1 MKVRVATGAM
11 LVALFVAG
19 GAAAGGGFQSP
30 NHEATVTLSS
40 ATAGAANVALTV
52 QMPTVLQCG
61 RPTGGDVV
69 LTLPR
74 AARVPHVI
82 APSAIRVN
90 GVPPSKVAVTG
101 RVVTVGLPARKG
113 ITCFAMVDGFMKL
126 TIAPSAAVGNPPGAG
141 TYAIGIRQGKTAYV
155 VPITIKG

>member
-1 MKVRVATGAM
+1 MKVRVAAGAV
-11 LVALFVAG
+11 LVALAVAG
-19 GAAAGGGFQSP
+19 GAVAGVGFQSP

-40 ATAGAANVALTV
+40 ATAGASNVALTV

-74 AARVPHVI
+74 AARVPHAI
-82 APSAIRVN
+82 AASTVRVN
-90 GVPPSKVAVTG
+90 GVLPSKVAVTG
-101 RVVTVGLPARKG
+101 HAVTVGLPVHKG
-113 ITCFAMVDGFMKL
+113 ITCFALIDGTMKL
-126 TIAPSAAVGNPPGAG
+126 TVAPSAAFGNPASAG

-155 VPITIKG
+155 VPVTIKG